1 MEGRNSGRTHSR
13 RSHSRRSVNVFE
25 MNERTWR
32 CPVQKLPEGTIEA
45 AHSAPYWGNRPSV
58 DPGELDLD
66 ISTAG
71 EVRYREGI
79 LEGRGQP
86 IRKHF
91 VLF

>member
-1 MEGRNSGRTHSR
+1 
-13 RSHSRRSVNVFE
+13 

-32 CPVQKLPEGTIEA
+32 CPVQKLGEGTSKKPEGTIEA

>member
-1 MEGRNSGRTHSR
+1 
-13 RSHSRRSVNVFE
+13 

-32 CPVQKLPEGTIEA
+32 CPVQKLGEGTSKKPEGTIEA

-71 EVRYREGI
+71 EVGTE
-79 LEGRGQP
+79 RGYWKGEDNQSGNTLYYFDQE
-86 IRKHF
+86 RQEK
-91 VLF
+91 